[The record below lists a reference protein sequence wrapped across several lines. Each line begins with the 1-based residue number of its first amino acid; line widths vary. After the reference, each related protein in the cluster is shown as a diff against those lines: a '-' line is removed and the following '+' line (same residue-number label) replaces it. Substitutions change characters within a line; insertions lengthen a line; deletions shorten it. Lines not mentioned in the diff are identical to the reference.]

1 MQQIQ
6 IMFKPLKMLSN
17 LFKSQEL
24 PEATPYVF
32 EYDRPVPGFTEFTQN
47 LIQQRYDTKR
57 HSNTNESASQT
68 TKGSR
73 QAKSRNSTT

>member
-6 IMFKPLKMLSN
+6 IMYKPLKMLSN
-17 LFKSQEL
+17 LFKSKEL

-47 LIQQRYDTKR
+47 LIQQKYDTKR
-57 HSNTNESASQT
+57 NPNTNELAPQT
-68 TKGSR
+68 SKRSR
-73 QAKSRNSTT
+73 GVKSRN

>member
-6 IMFKPLKMLSN
+6 TMFKPLKMLSN
-17 LFKSQEL
+17 WFKNPEL
-24 PEATPYVF
+24 PEAKPYVF
-32 EYDRPVPGFTEFTQN
+32 EYDRPVPGFNEFTQN

-57 HSNTNESASQT
+57 HSSLNEFNSTA

-73 QAKSRNSTT
+73 RTKSRN

>member
-6 IMFKPLKMLSN
+6 TMFKPLKMLSN

-24 PEATPYVF
+24 PEAKPYVF

-57 HSNTNESASQT
+57 HSTTNELAPEIA
-68 TKGSR
+68 KGSR
-73 QAKSRNSTT
+73 RIKSRN